1 MSRLLLVLLGLAW
14 AFFAAWLYT
23 ASCCGVAAA
32 GGAATAGAAAAGGA
46 AKAALWK
53 VTDGGKVVA
62 DAPGAL
68 CFYKGDATA
77 QVSEPRKEGL
87 RELADYLKKNPN
99 KKLTILGKYAK
110 SEGNANLGMARATD
124 IKNRI
129 VGFGG
134 DANRIEAKGRE
145 NTSATFSKDN
155 GKETLCNDNSL
166 VYIFGKADAKPAPT
180 NSSSGLSIRDGS
192 LLAATAG
199 GNFLF
204 DKDGYRVNQP
214 IQGDVKSA
222 LQKTVTHL
230 KKNPK
235 KVVTI
240 TGPYG
245 KNEKNT
251 GAFENLGIARANSV
265 KNEMV
270 TLGANRAQIE
280 TKGRLINNIKFNN
293 KNKLVGGVDFA
304 FANAKKND
312 DKLAQIEKRLKI
324 GPKYLYFETGKDV
337 VKLNSEL
344 RKYFADLVYYLD
356 RKPNAKVNVIG
367 HTDSQGGRSSNIK
380 LGQGRADFVKK
391 YLANNGTGTKQIR
404 TSSKGPDQPIGSN
417 DTSSGRQKNRRVEVR
432 VP

>member
-1 MSRLLLVLLGLAW
+1 MRFIALLLLIAW
-14 AFFAAWLYT
+14 TIFATWKCMT
-23 ASCCGVAAA
+23 VCCGVGVGA
-32 GGAATAGAAAAGGA
+32 GGAAT
-46 AKAALWK
+46 KAALWK

-62 DAPGAL
+62 DAAGTL

-77 QVSEPRKEGL
+77 QNSKPREEGL
-87 RELADYLKKNPN
+87 RELADYLKNNPK

-110 SEGNANLGMARATD
+110 GERGNTNGLANLGEARAAN
-124 IKNRI
+124 IKKRI

-134 DANRIEAKGRE
+134 DSNRIEAKGRE
-145 NTSATFSKDN
+145 NTNATFSKDN

-166 VYIFGKADAKPAPT
+166 VYIFGTADAPKPAVNNNVAP
-180 NSSSGLSIRDGS
+180 GLSIRDGS

-214 IQGDVKSA
+214 IQGDVKNA

-230 KKNPK
+230 KKNPD

-270 TLGANRAQIE
+270 TLGATRSQIE
-280 TKGRLINNIKFNN
+280 TKGRLINNIKFND

-304 FANAKKND
+304 FSKAKKND

-356 RKPNAKVNVIG
+356 RKPNAKVNVVG
-367 HTDSQGGRSSNIK
+367 HTDSQGGRASNIK
-380 LGQGRADFVKK
+380 LGQGRADFVKR
-391 YLANNGTGTKQIR
+391 YLANNGTGTNQIR
-404 TSSKGPDQPIGSN
+404 TSSKGPDKPIDSN
-417 DTSSGRQKNRRVEVR
+417 DTAAGRQKNRRVEVR

>member
-1 MSRLLLVLLGLAW
+1 MRYIALLLLIAW
-14 AFFAAWLYT
+14 TIFATWKCMT
-23 ASCCGVAAA
+23 VCCGV
-32 GGAATAGAAAAGGA
+32 GAAAVATTPA
-46 AKAALWK
+46 AAALWK

-68 CFYKGDATA
+68 CFYKGNATA
-77 QVSEPRKEGL
+77 QDSEPIKEGL
-87 RELADYLKKNPN
+87 RELANYLKKNP
-99 KKLTILGKYAK
+99 KRKLTISGKYAK
-110 SEGNANLGMARATD
+110 GESGNTNGLPNLGVARATD

-134 DANRIEAKGRE
+134 DAKRIDARGTESSTA
-145 NTSATFSKDN
+145 NFSKDN
-155 GKETLCNDNSL
+155 GKETLCDNNSI
-166 VYIFGKADAKPAPT
+166 VYIFGEVEAAKPAT
-180 NSSSGLSIRDGS
+180 NVSPGLSIRDGS

-204 DKDGYRVNQP
+204 DKDGFRVNQP
-214 IQGDVKSA
+214 IQGDVKNA

-230 KKNPK
+230 KKNPD

-240 TGPYG
+240 SGPYG

-270 TLGANRAQIE
+270 TLGANRSQIE
-280 TKGRLINNIKFNN
+280 TNGRLINNIKFNN
-293 KNKLVGGVDFA
+293 KNKLVGGVNFA
-304 FANAKKND
+304 FSKAKKND
-312 DKLAQIEKRLKI
+312 DKLAKIEKRLKI

-356 RKPNAKVNVIG
+356 RKPNAKVNVVG
-367 HTDSQGGRSSNIK
+367 HTDSQGGRASNIK

-404 TSSKGPDQPIGSN
+404 TSSKGPDQPIDSN
-417 DTSSGRQKNRRVEVR
+417 DTASGRQKNRRVEVR

>member
-14 AFFAAWLYT
+14 ALFAAWLYT
-23 ASCCGVAAA
+23 ASCCSAAVA
-32 GGAATAGAAAAGGA
+32 GGAATTTAAAAGGA
-46 AKAALWK
+46 AANAALWK
-53 VTDGGKVVA
+53 VTDGSKTVA
-62 DAPGAL
+62 DASASYGFKEGSAIANIPEAN
-68 CFYKGDATA
+68 
-77 QVSEPRKEGL
+77 KEGL
-87 RELADYLKKNPN
+87 KELADYLKNNP
-99 KKLTILGKYAK
+99 KKTLTLSGMYTTA
-110 SEGNANLGMARATD
+110 EGGSHSGFANLGEARAAA
-124 IKNRI
+124 IKTRLVAN
-129 VGFGG
+129 GG
-134 DANRIEAKGRE
+134 DAKRIFTKGMNHKSGKFDREDGMVYRWGVVKAPAK
-145 NTSATFSKDN
+145 NNA
-155 GKETLCNDNSL
+155 
-166 VYIFGKADAKPAPT
+166 
-180 NSSSGLSIRDGS
+180 SSGLSIRDGS

-204 DKDGYRVNQP
+204 DKDGFRVNQP
-214 IQGDVKSA
+214 IQGDVKNA

-230 KKNPK
+230 KKNPD

-270 TLGANRAQIE
+270 TLGASRSQIE
-280 TKGRLINNIKFNN
+280 TNGRLINNIKFNN
-293 KNKLVGGVDFA
+293 KNKLVGGVNFA
-304 FANAKKND
+304 FSKAKKND
-312 DKLAQIEKRLKI
+312 DKLAKIEKRLKI

-356 RKPNAKVNVIG
+356 RKPNAKVNVVG
-367 HTDSQGGRSSNIK
+367 HTDSQGGRASNIK

-404 TSSKGPDQPIGSN
+404 TSSKGPDQPIDSN
-417 DTSSGRQKNRRVEVR
+417 DTASGRQKNRRVEVR